1 MARVTGTEGGR
12 PVRQVTRG
20 VLALAPRQFWGAG
33 ETVVRTA
40 LFLAA
45 ALAVVVTIA
54 IFLALVVDTV
64 PFFARVSPVDF
75 YAGTVW
81 SPDIR
86 GIYGVLPL
94 VAGTLIIAGAGCLI
108 GIPLGLAAAVFL
120 REYAPARVREVLK
133 PVLEILA
140 GIPTIVYGLFALL
153 AIAPVLQTWFGA
165 SFFNGANAILVIGI
179 MIIPMVSSLSEDALT
194 AVPIDLRDGAL
205 ALGATHF
212 EATRR
217 VVLPAALS
225 GVVASFILAFSR
237 AVGETMIVLIVAGQ
251 NTDLTLNVF
260 GQMTTMAGWIA
271 KRATGDVA
279 VGETV
284 YLAMFAVGVTLFLI
298 TLVLNLISDYLRT
311 RFREEYD

>member
-1 MARVTGTEGGR
+1 MVSDASPEGGAR
-12 PVRQVTRG
+12 ARQAARG
-20 VLALAPRQFWGAG
+20 VHSLAPRWTWEAG
-33 ETVVRTA
+33 ETAVRGA

-45 ALAVVVTIA
+45 AFAVLVTVA

-64 PFFARVSPVDF
+64 PFFTQVSPVDF

-86 GIYGVLPL
+86 GIFGVLPL
-94 VAGTLIIAGAGCLI
+94 VAGTLIIAGTACLI
-108 GIPLGLAAAVFL
+108 GIPLGLASAVFL
-120 REYAPARVREVLK
+120 REYAPGRVREVLK

-140 GIPTIVYGLFALL
+140 GIPTIVYGLFALI

-194 AVPIDLRDGAL
+194 AVPVDLRDGAL
-205 ALGATHF
+205 ALGATRF

-225 GVVASFILAFSR
+225 GVVASFVLAFSR

-251 NTDLTLNVF
+251 NTDLTFNVF

-284 YLAMFAVGVTLFLI
+284 YLAMFAVGFTLFLI
-298 TLVLNLISDYLRT
+298 TLFLNLVSDYLRT